1 MKTLTSLFCSLLL
14 FSLLTNC
21 KNETKSTDSKTEIN
35 ATVVDPISELKKQ
48 EEAVTTNP
56 IKEAYFG
63 ELHMHTALSLDALF
77 GQIGDGPVMP
87 DDSYRFAKGEDVNIS
102 GRKHNIVRPL
112 DFAAVTDHAEY
123 IGESYSAITPGAP
136 GYDSPDLKDLRSAD
150 TFEKQMAW
158 YGKFSKNQRGAD
170 GPTLRRPCNHSRS
183 LENSSKSSCRPL
195 RTRKVYYPNG
205 F

>member
-35 ATVVDPISELKKQ
+35 ATVVDPISELQKQ

-77 GQIGDGPVMP
+77 
-87 DDSYRFAKGEDVNIS
+87 
-102 GRKHNIVRPL
+102 L
-112 DFAAVTDHAEY
+112 
-123 IGESYSAITPGAP
+123 
-136 GYDSPDLKDLRSAD
+136 
-150 TFEKQMAW
+150 
-158 YGKFSKNQRGAD
+158 GK
-170 GPTLRRPCNHSRS
+170 
-183 LENSSKSSCRPL
+183 LEM
-195 RTRKVYYPNG
+195 VQ
-205 F
+205 